1 MYHESWIPLLIWC
14 CFALTTSNSSLKL
27 PKSYF
32 FQGMLAFLGYENHK
46 FMQTRV
52 LPVHLLFLWGIWMH
66 RSLCSR
72 WYPWL
77 WNAVLWHLKPE
88 RPYNN
93 QAVAFAADLAVTL
106 RCPGSSFHDLF
117 ACLRGRC
124 RASFYDC
131 YSSTLGSSFR
141 CNMFGSKNEGISRS
155 GLNNPLVV
163 AVVASLTPTINA
175 KSLTAFMAVLLI
187 EFASRSGCIQPS
199 VKATAGWFTPS
210 ISSASLAAK
219 YNRVW
224 SLPPFKI

>member
-1 MYHESWIPLLIWC
+1 
-14 CFALTTSNSSLKL
+14 
-27 PKSYF
+27 
-32 FQGMLAFLGYENHK
+32 
-46 FMQTRV
+46 
-52 LPVHLLFLWGIWMH
+52 
-66 RSLCSR
+66 
-72 WYPWL
+72 
-77 WNAVLWHLKPE
+77 
-88 RPYNN
+88 
-93 QAVAFAADLAVTL
+93 
-106 RCPGSSFHDLF
+106 
-117 ACLRGRC
+117 
-124 RASFYDC
+124 
-131 YSSTLGSSFR
+131 
-141 CNMFGSKNEGISRS
+141 MFGSKNEGISRS